1 MESNNLLL
9 DWSYFCRQKST
20 EELTESLL
28 LTTMELESARFKAEQ
43 ELKQKDQELNQ
54 LKHLLNTAIIQKNQ
68 AQNQYQTLL
77 TQLHRNTTAPPPH
90 SVASSVE
97 DDHVTTAGF
106 SSSDCDESI
115 VSSPPPPPSCF
126 TEDEIR
132 IPVKSLPEK
141 GKFLEAV
148 VKAGPLLHNL
158 LLAGPLPHWRHPP
171 PPLETYQ
178 IPPPPVVVPPAVN
191 RMVWKVNNNNKRGVP
206 EGSDSSTEPKYQRL
220 NSDC

>member
-1 MESNNLLL
+1 MEEHQSNNFLL

-43 ELKQKDQELNQ
+43 ELKQKDQELNH

-77 TQLHRNTTAPPPH
+77 IQFHRNTTAPPPH

-115 VSSPPPPPSCF
+115 VSSPQPQPQPPPP
-126 TEDEIR
+126 EDEIR
-132 IPVKSLPEK
+132 VPVKALPEK
-141 GKFLEAV
+141 GKLLEAM
-148 VKAGPLLHNL
+148 VKAGPLLQNL

-171 PPLETYQ
+171 PP
-178 IPPPPVVVPPAVN
+178 VVVPPAVN
-191 RMVWKVNNNNKRGVP
+191 RLVWKVNNNNNNNNNNKFP
-206 EGSDSSTEPKYQRL
+206 EVSDSSTETKYQRL